1 MPGRYRHRTR
11 RFTLP
16 AWLPGLVLGF
26 AAGALVT
33 WALFPRATAAQVIP
47 TGGPA
52 ASPVPYYTAPPT
64 STTAPTASPE
74 PAKAASEHP
83 WYLTLVNFETPID
96 PELEVPLSTLEG
108 STQRFDSRAISA
120 LEDMLA
126 AMEAEGLS
134 PAVCS
139 GYRTRETQETLYA
152 RQVDFWLG
160 MGYSQADAEAEACLM
175 VARPDTSEHQLGLA
189 ADIVAADYQVLD
201 TSQENTPEQQ
211 WLLAHCQEYGFI
223 LRYPSGKTDRTGVSY
238 EPWHYRYVGKAAAEA
253 IMAQGLCLEEYLESL
268 EN

>member
-1 MPGRYRHRTR
+1 MAKKHRRHGGG
-11 RFTLP
+11 FPLP
-16 AWLPGLVLGF
+16 SWLPGLALGF

-47 TGGPA
+47 TGGPGASSAPRYTVSA
-52 ASPVPYYTAPPT
+52 APAATPAPGETAM
-64 STTAPTASPE
+64 A
-74 PAKAASEHP
+74 HP
-83 WYLTLVNFETPID
+83 WYLALVNFETPID
-96 PELEVPLSTLEG
+96 PGLEVPLSTLEG
-108 STQRFDSRAISA
+108 TTQQFDSRAISA
-120 LEDMLA
+120 LEDMLS

-139 GYRTRETQETLYA
+139 GYRTRETQEGLYA

-160 MGYSQADAEAEACLM
+160 MGYGQEEAEAEACLM

-189 ADIVAADYQVLD
+189 ADIVAAGYQVLD
-201 TSQENTPEQQ
+201 ESQENTPEQQ

-223 LRYPSGKTDRTGVSY
+223 LRYPTGKTELTGVSY
-238 EPWHYRYVGKAAAEA
+238 EPWHYRYVGKEAAKA

>member
-1 MPGRYRHRTR
+1 MPGRHRHRAR
-11 RFTLP
+11 RFSLP

-26 AAGALVT
+26 AAGVLVT

-52 ASPVPYYTAPPT
+52 ASPGPGSAATAAP
-64 STTAPTASPE
+64 APTAASPE
-74 PAKAASEHP
+74 PAKSASEHP

-160 MGYSQADAEAEACLM
+160 MGYSQADAETEACLM

-189 ADIVAADYQVLD
+189 ADIVASSYQVLD
-201 TSQENTPEQQ
+201 ASQENTPEQQ

>member
-1 MPGRYRHRTR
+1 MPGRYRHHAR
-11 RFTLP
+11 RFSLP

-26 AAGALVT
+26 AAGVLVT

-52 ASPVPYYTAPPT
+52 ASPRPGSAATAAP
-64 STTAPTASPE
+64 APTASPE

-152 RQVDFWLG
+152 RQVDFWLS

-201 TSQENTPEQQ
+201 ASQENTPEQQ